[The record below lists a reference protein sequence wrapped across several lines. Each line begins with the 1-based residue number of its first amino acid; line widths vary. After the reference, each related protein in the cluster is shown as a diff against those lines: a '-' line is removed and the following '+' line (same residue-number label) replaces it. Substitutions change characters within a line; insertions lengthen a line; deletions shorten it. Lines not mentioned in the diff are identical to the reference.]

1 MKVLITTEF
10 YLPFL
15 CGVTTAVVNEKKSLE
30 ALGHEVRVLT
40 IYDGKVSKFEND
52 TYYFRSNFPQ
62 MYQDSYATLILS
74 DPLLDD
80 IYKWKP
86 DIVHSQCE
94 FFTMVLAKKIS
105 RKLHIPLV
113 HTCHTDFEAYGVHFV
128 KSEKIWHW
136 ATSTFIPK
144 ILKKVDYIVCPAKK
158 NEDLL
163 HSYGVTNPM
172 SVIPCGLDLS
182 HLCNDLSQEE
192 RMMMRQN
199 YGFKKD
205 DVVIVSVCRLSEE
218 KNVKESIEHFYSL
231 MKLRSNV
238 KLFIVGDGSER
249 ENLEEQVKE
258 LKIEDSVKFAGNI
271 PLDII
276 WKYFKVGDIFIS
288 SSKSEIQ
295 GLTYIEALACGLPIV
310 CRKDQALDM
319 SLIRG
324 VNGFDFTSDEE
335 FLNVILPL
343 IDDES
348 LRSEMG
354 KAALHSVEKF
364 SLERFAD
371 SLLNIFNMEIA
382 RYSGKVD

>member
-1 MKVLITTEF
+1 
-10 YLPFL
+10 
-15 CGVTTAVVNEKKSLE
+15 
-30 ALGHEVRVLT
+30 
-40 IYDGKVSKFEND
+40 
-52 TYYFRSNFPQ
+52 
-62 MYQDSYATLILS
+62 
-74 DPLLDD
+74 
-80 IYKWKP
+80 
-86 DIVHSQCE
+86 
-94 FFTMVLAKKIS
+94 
-105 RKLHIPLV
+105 
-113 HTCHTDFEAYGVHFV
+113 
-128 KSEKIWHW
+128 
-136 ATSTFIPK
+136 
-144 ILKKVDYIVCPAKK
+144 
-158 NEDLL
+158 
-163 HSYGVTNPM
+163 M

-182 HLCNDLSQEE
+182 HLCNDLSPDE

-354 KAALHSVEKF
+354 KAALHSVDKF